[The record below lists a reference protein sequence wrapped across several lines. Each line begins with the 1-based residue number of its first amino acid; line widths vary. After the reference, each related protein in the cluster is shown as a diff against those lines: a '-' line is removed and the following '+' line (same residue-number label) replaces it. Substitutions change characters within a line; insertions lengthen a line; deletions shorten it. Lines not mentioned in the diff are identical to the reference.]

1 MNSAGSVTQWIHQL
15 PRRDQAAIQK
25 IWEAYFPRL
34 VGLARKRLWGTPT
47 QAADAEDVAL
57 SAFESF
63 CRRAEAGR
71 FPRLADRDDLWQLLV
86 LITARKACNQARH
99 EARRQPPGGRV
110 LPASALAASGA
121 GEARALFADE
131 ISRAPSP
138 ERAAQTAEECRR
150 LLATLGDEELRR
162 IALWKLEG
170 YSNEE
175 IAARM
180 GGGEG
185 RSLPTVER
193 KLARI
198 RRRWQK
204 EITP

>member
-1 MNSAGSVTQWIHQL
+1 MGDRPRERSPAGQPSAPFRTGENR
-15 PRRDQAAIQK
+15 PAI
-25 IWEAYFPRL
+25 
-34 VGLARKRLWGTPT
+34 
-47 QAADAEDVAL
+47 
-57 SAFESF
+57 
-63 CRRAEAGR
+63 
-71 FPRLADRDDLWQLLV
+71 
-86 LITARKACNQARH
+86 
-99 EARRQPPGGRV
+99 
-110 LPASALAASGA
+110 AASWA
-121 GEARALFADE
+121 GEARTLFADE
-131 ISRAPSP
+131 ISRAPTP

-150 LLATLGDEELRR
+150 LLAALGDAELRR

-180 GGGEG
+180 GDGEG